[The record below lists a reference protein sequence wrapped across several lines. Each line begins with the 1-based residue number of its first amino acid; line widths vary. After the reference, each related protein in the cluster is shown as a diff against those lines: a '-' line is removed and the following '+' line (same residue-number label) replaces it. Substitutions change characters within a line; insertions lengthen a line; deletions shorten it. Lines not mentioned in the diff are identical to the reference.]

1 MASSPRT
8 YFRNYVVIV
17 LILIVGGILLIRT
30 QRSLADFEFFEGL
43 VDDIKITSFKNTRGK
58 EIPIVSL
65 TMKDL
70 KTKFGIHENFGD
82 LNFFTTNL
90 KSGDKVKIYYSH
102 ASEVSTD
109 IIDHYVVQLEKDGVA
124 LLDIQESNKENRIAG
139 YIALAVG
146 LIGSVLTARY
156 YLNNVRSSAIQ

>member
-1 MASSPRT
+1 MAFTPRT

-17 LILIVGGILLIRT
+17 LVIIAGGILLIRT
-30 QRSLADFEFFEGL
+30 QRTLTDFDSYEGP
-43 VDDIKITSFKNTRGK
+43 VDEIKITSYRDTHGK
-58 EIPIVSL
+58 AIPIVYL
-65 TMKDL
+65 TIKDL
-70 KTKFGIHENFGD
+70 KTKFGIRENFGD

-109 IIDHYVVQLEKDGVA
+109 VIDHYLAQLEKDGVA
-124 LLDIQESNKENRIAG
+124 LLDLQESNKENRIAG

-156 YLNNVRSSAIQ
+156 YLNNVKGKS